1 VRTMFCRVYQDEDG
15 DIVVE
20 ASGEWE
26 GCVSHGATL
35 SEALGHFAEAAALY
49 AEVKWERPTR

>member
-1 VRTMFCRVYQDEDG
+1 MFCRVYQDEDG